1 MTSHQNVVTSFRIV
15 LRPYGLNRWG
25 SAKVSLNCCHCH
37 SSPTRP
43 WAKIV
48 RKARTS
54 KTKRRCMVVSAI
66 SARVR
71 NSPQGGISSTHATS
85 LGSGCWCTP
94 ATVQR
99 AEIEHRETAVG
110 RRCLDRVEPPR
121 ACGERRRPA
130 RRRAVD
136 ARRHGQRSCRRG
148 LLHRRIPPGGP
159 RQQCR
164 TRNAVAGRAGMPVR
178 EPVERQRCGGRA
190 IAAG

>member
-1 MTSHQNVVTSFRIV
+1 MTSHQNVVRSFRIV

-43 WAKIV
+43 WAL
-48 RKARTS
+48 RRHARGRRSCVKPERPKQRVDPT
-54 KTKRRCMVVSAI
+54 TQVTANTAAKRRCMVVSAI

-99 AEIEHRETAVG
+99 AEIEHRETAVVIATIK
-110 RRCLDRVEPPR
+110 RVIVGPSWLWTSWSAAWRPPT
-121 ACGERRRPA
+121 ERLIARP
-130 RRRAVD
+130 D
-136 ARRHGQRSCRRG
+136 T
-148 LLHRRIPPGGP
+148 LL
-159 RQQCR
+159 C
-164 TRNAVAGRAGMPVR
+164 AD
-178 EPVERQRCGGRA
+178 
-190 IAAG
+190 